1 MLSYKWFVTSKIP
14 VVYRQK
20 LHKLYLDNQGIPIN
34 TVHTNCIHCHDYT
47 GPHTWEVMLKHD
59 PYDEYLWFLVFLD
72 NILVG
77 FARRSIRNGRI
88 ITFVIDKNYRN
99 RGIGTWTVV
108 KLAQAGNTIYQI
120 MPKWGQSKAF
130 FENLGFSHSYEY
142 KYGMTYDIITKPR
155 LVKLL

>member
-20 LHKLYLDNQGIPIN
+20 LHELYLDNLGIPIN
-34 TVHTNCIHCHDYT
+34 AIHTDCMVCYGYT

-59 PYDEYLWFLVFLD
+59 LCDKYHWFLVFLD

-77 FARRSIRNGRI
+77 FARRSLCDGKIL
-88 ITFVIDKNYRN
+88 TFAIDENYRN
-99 RGIGTWTVV
+99 QGIGTWTVV
-108 KLAQAGNTIYQI
+108 KLAQMGHTTYQI
-120 MPKWGQSKAF
+120 IPKQAQSKAF
-130 FENLGFSHSYEY
+130 FENLGFVYSYQY
-142 KYGMTYDIITKPR
+142 KYGGIYGIVTKPQ